1 VSVKV
6 ADNLLSDKDLS
17 AVGIPPTFLEMA
29 EKEPARIGLHVS
41 LIPRAREV
49 IDNIR
54 AETGVTQ
61 TEAMAR
67 ILEHFAA
74 LPAPLRA
81 AILNRD
87 ASAREELIRATM
99 MQVAGRE
106 ALQRAVASADMDLA
120 SLAELMRAVAARF
133 DAFTDAARKP
143 PVKDRG
149 TIRPSAAAEPAP
161 RPRGR

>member
-1 VSVKV
+1 MVVLMAAKP
-6 ADNLLSDKDLS
+6 APEERLPLTITLKPEARAMLQELRDK
-17 AVGIPPTFLEMA
+17 
-29 EKEPARIGLHVS
+29 
-41 LIPRAREV
+41 
-49 IDNIR
+49 
-54 AETGVTQ
+54 TGVTG
-61 TEAMAR
+61 TYAMTA
-67 ILEHFAA
+67 ILEHFCD
-74 LPAPLRA
+74 LPPVLRS

-87 ASAREELIRATM
+87 SNERERIVRATM